1 MPVKLLVIGVPE
13 SGLGEMNYLLAQL
26 LPLRKGEWVN
36 QWEGDVQE
44 ELLKLKSGEIRSGH
58 LYYSETIKR
67 FLDAQRVR
75 RIFMVR
81 DPRDMILSMLLSI
94 LRNPEHPHQTYFR
107 QHFKSMDERLLRM
120 INGFMESRAV
130 SKQYGEVQIGYG
142 DINEHYNR
150 YLRWMDDPGT
160 LTIRYEQA
168 AGDPKLL
175 HGELAR
181 VVDYVWPDLQE
192 GGRKFT
198 KEQYLQRISRLKL
211 VKPKHHLPPGRW
223 KKAYTPETIAAF
235 KKVAG
240 ELLIYLG
247 YEQDFDW

>member
-13 SGLGEMNYLLAQL
+13 SGLGEMYSLLAEL
-26 LPLRKGEWVN
+26 LPLRKGTWVN
-36 QWEGDVQE
+36 QWEGDVQT
-44 ELLKLKSGEIRSGH
+44 ELLKLKPGEIRSGY
-58 LYYSETIKR
+58 LYHSETMRR
-67 FLDAQRVR
+67 FLDAQQIR

-81 DPRDMILSMLLSI
+81 DPRDMILNLLLTI
-94 LRNPEHPHQTYFR
+94 LRDPKHPHQKYFL
-107 QHFKSMDERLLRM
+107 QHLKSMDERLLRM
-120 INGFMESRAV
+120 ITGFMESRAV

-142 DINEHYNR
+142 DINDHYSR

-160 LTIRYEQA
+160 LTIRYEKA

-175 HGELAR
+175 HEELAR
-181 VVDYVWPDLQE
+181 IVDYVWPDLQE
-192 GGRKFT
+192 GERKFT
-198 KEQYLQRISRLKL
+198 KEQYIQRISQLKL
-211 VKPKHHLPPGRW
+211 ELPEHLLPPEEW
-223 KKAYTPETIAAF
+223 KKEYTPETVAAF

>member
-13 SGLGEMNYLLAQL
+13 SGLEEMYSLMPQL
-26 LPLRKGEWVN
+26 LPLSKGTWVN
-36 QWEGDVQE
+36 QWEGDVQD
-44 ELLKLKSGEIRSGH
+44 ELLKLKPGEIRTGY
-58 LYYSETIKR
+58 LYHSETVKR
-67 FLDAQRVR
+67 FMDAQRIR

-81 DPRDMILSMLLSI
+81 DPRDMILSMLFSI
-94 LRNPEHPHQTYFR
+94 LRDPKHPHQTYFR
-107 QHFKSMDERLLRM
+107 QHLKSMNERLLRM
-120 INGFMESRAV
+120 ITGFMESRAV
-130 SKQYGEVQIGYG
+130 SKQFGEVQIGYG

-160 LTIRYEQA
+160 LTVRYEKA
-168 AGDPKLL
+168 ADDPKLL
-175 HGELAR
+175 HEELAR
-181 VVDYVWPDLQE
+181 IVDYLWPDLQDGE
-192 GGRKFT
+192 RTLT
-198 KEQYLQRISRLKL
+198 KEQYIQRIGQLKPE
-211 VKPKHHLPPGRW
+211 KPKHILPPGGW